1 MTRFFWLMFY
11 NVLVVPLLW
20 AAFHL
25 YALVDK
31 KAARGLN
38 ARKGLLDRLEA
49 DFTPTGPPQRRIW
62 FHSSSLGEFEQAK
75 PIIAELK
82 RRHPDIGIVA
92 SFFSPSG
99 YEHSHSYKPVEAV
112 TYIPFDSYGGARR
125 FVSLL
130 RPSAAVIVRYDVWPN
145 HVWALRK
152 AGVPTFIANATLR
165 ADTLRNLP
173 VIKQF
178 HTALYNCLDY
188 ILTVSEDD
196 RDVFRTFHPGHPVME
211 VIGDTRYD
219 QVWQRSAESKQRQV
233 LSAGIVRNKKIFVIG
248 SSWQE
253 DEEVIL
259 PACYRISERHPE
271 FLVIL
276 VPHEPTVENLER
288 IEAELNGHISCIRFS
303 ILSQYSNQKVILIDS
318 VGILMSLYQYADVAF
333 VGGSFRNGIHNVL
346 EPAAYGVP
354 ILCGPNYQNSQEADE
369 LMRRGALFPAGSQQ
383 EIVAHLRALLEDE
396 RKRAHASERALE
408 HVRRNIGATER
419 FLSYLEK
426 VL

>member
-1 MTRFFWLMFY
+1 MARAFWLAFY
-11 NVLVVPLLW
+11 NVLVIPLLW
-20 AAFHL
+20 IAFHL

-38 ARKGLLDRLEA
+38 ARKGMLDRLEA
-49 DFTPTGPPQRRIW
+49 DLPPMAPSARRIW

-82 RRHPDIGIVA
+82 KRHPDVRIVA

-99 YEHSHSYKPVEAV
+99 YEHSHAYKPVEAV
-112 TYIPFDSYGGARR
+112 TYIPFDSYGAARR
-125 FVSLL
+125 FVALL

-145 HVWALRK
+145 HLWALQR

-165 ADTLRNLP
+165 ANTLRDLP
-173 VIKQF
+173 VLRQF
-178 HTALYNCLDY
+178 HAALYNSLDY

-196 RDVFRTFHPGHPVME
+196 RDVFRSFHPVHPVLE

-219 QVWQRSAESKQRQV
+219 QVWQRSAESKRRQV
-233 LSAGIVRNKKIFVIG
+233 LNPGIVKNRKVFVIG

-253 DEEVIL
+253 DEEILL
-259 PACYRISERHPE
+259 PACYRVSELHPE

-276 VPHEPTVENLER
+276 VPHEPTEENLER
-288 IEAELNGHISCIRFS
+288 IEAELNGHISFIRFS
-303 ILSQYSNQKVILIDS
+303 VLSQYSDQKVILIDS

-333 VGGSFRNGIHNVL
+333 VGGSFRGGIHNVL

-354 ILCGPNYQNSQEADE
+354 IICGPEYQNSQEADE
-369 LMRRGALFPAGSQQ
+369 LMRRGALFPAGSQR

-396 RKRAHASERALE
+396 RKRAHAGERAVE